1 MKKIKLILPYISA
14 ILLTYLSFSFALW
27 QSNPELW
34 KQETRIVFILALTII
49 LGIMGFINILNSD
62 NIIND
67 NSTSCRIG

>member
-1 MKKIKLILPYISA
+1 MKKIKLILPYILA

-34 KQETRIVFILALTII
+34 KQETRIVFILILTII
-49 LGIMGFINILNSD
+49 LGIIWFIRAVNSD

-67 NSTSCRIG
+67 NSISCRIG